1 MEVNIFP
8 TFYFSPTS
16 FRNYFLIQVI
26 FTFFRPLI
34 YIVYSPGFFL
44 LAYLWILP
52 ESVRW
57 NLSKGRVEEAKKTL
71 RTFAKIN
78 GKELSEN
85 ALEKL
90 FRVDVD
96 DPSKNVNTFKEACRS
111 TKLMLRLINCCFC
124 WITCTFL
131 FYGLTLNSVS
141 LAAGNSYLD
150 FILTA
155 IVEIPAYVSCHY
167 LLEYFGRKKS
177 LTGSYLITGAACV
190 AFIFVPSGNLFN
202 LCI

>member
-1 MEVNIFP
+1 M
-8 TFYFSPTS
+8 
-16 FRNYFLIQVI
+16 
-26 FTFFRPLI
+26 
-34 YIVYSPGFFL
+34 
-44 LAYLWILP
+44 
-52 ESVRW
+52 
-57 NLSKGRVEEAKKTL
+57 SKGRIEEAKKTL

-90 FRVDVD
+90 SRVNVD
-96 DPSKNVNTFKEACRS
+96 NPSKDVNTFKNSYKS

-155 IVEIPAYVSCHY
+155 IVEIPAYISCHY
-167 LLEYFGRKKS
+167 MLEYFGRKKS
-177 LTGSYLITGAACV
+177 LTGSYLITGVACV
-190 AFIFVPSGNLFN
+190 AFIFVPSGNLLNF
-202 LCI
+202 CIRSA